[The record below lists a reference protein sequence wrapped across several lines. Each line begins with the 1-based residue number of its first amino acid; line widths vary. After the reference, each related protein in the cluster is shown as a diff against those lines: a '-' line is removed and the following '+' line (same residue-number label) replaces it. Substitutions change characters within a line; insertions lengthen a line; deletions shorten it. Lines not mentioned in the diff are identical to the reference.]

1 MHSPGRDLPDGAIRA
16 ASPSLSETL
25 LTADPHGEPLSDP
38 ESMRDRQYS
47 RNEQADPERTTQ
59 PVVQSALPANVASV
73 IRLQAVVGNAA
84 VAGLLRR
91 RSAPTVQR
99 LWDTDDESG
108 KSSGDEPAADEP
120 AADDSAIDAIQVDIQ
135 ADLDPD
141 SVVGTL
147 APYAAPDEELGD
159 FEVPDNGVTAQAL
172 LAQRDG
178 PTDEAPPPK
187 AGSAG
192 DVIKALMPYL
202 KPAIDFLKQN
212 VLDAL
217 AKIKAGEAVATV
229 IVAAPIVIGPLTQ
242 PGPRRLALDQ
252 LDGTDVTF
260 GLIPHLQLKPQIT
273 DGQLRGGTLTYDLA
287 PALRKAGIPF

>member
-1 MHSPGRDLPDGAIRA
+1 
-16 ASPSLSETL
+16 
-25 LTADPHGEPLSDP
+25 
-38 ESMRDRQYS
+38 MRDRQYAKT
-47 RNEQADPERTTQ
+47 EQPEAERTTKQ
-59 PVVQSALPANVASV
+59 AVGPGLPADLAGV
-73 IRLQAVVGNAA
+73 IRLQATVGNAA
-84 VAGLLRR
+84 VSGLLRGR
-91 RSAPTVQR
+91 TGPTIQR

-108 KSSGDEPAADEP
+108 TDETGVDEPATDEP
-120 AADDSAIDAIQVDIQ
+120 ATEEPDYDSAIDTIQADVQ

-141 SVVGTL
+141 SVVSTL
-147 APYAAPDEELGD
+147 APYAAPDEQLGD
-159 FEVPDNGVTAQAL
+159 FEVPDNSVTAQAL
-172 LAQRDG
+172 FLQRD
-178 PTDEAPPPK
+178 PPNDEPPPPK

-252 LDGTDVTF
+252 LNGTDVTF

>member
-1 MHSPGRDLPDGAIRA
+1 
-16 ASPSLSETL
+16 
-25 LTADPHGEPLSDP
+25 
-38 ESMRDRQYS
+38 MRDHQYA
-47 RNEQADPERTTQ
+47 RVDQPEAERTSQ
-59 PVVQSALPANVASV
+59 PSARPGLPADVAGV
-73 IRLQAVVGNAA
+73 IRLQAIAGNTA
-84 VAGLLRR
+84 VTGLLHGRA
-91 RSAPTVQR
+91 APSIQR
-99 LWDTDDESG
+99 LSDTDEESG
-108 KSSGDEPAADEP
+108 ESGSDETATDQPATDQPAAGD
-120 AADDSAIDAIQVDIQ
+120 AGGVDSAIDAIQSDVQ

-141 SVVGTL
+141 SVVSSL

-159 FEVPDNGVTAQAL
+159 FEQPDNSVTAQAL
-172 LAQRDG
+172 LLQRE
-178 PTDEAPPPK
+178 PPNDEPPPTK

-202 KPAIDFLKQN
+202 KPALDFLKQN

-273 DGQLRGGTLTYDLA
+273 DGQLRGGTITYDLA